1 MLRLGHVIALCA
13 LALLMLGVVMV
24 NSASMRVHM
33 VTPGAPAA
41 VAPAVITPESIMFSR
56 STVYMALALAA
67 MGVGAALPVRQLT
80 NRLSG
85 STVNTGS
92 PFAGLVP
99 LAIAAA
105 AMVGL
110 CALAYLP
117 VIGREINGS
126 HRWVGIPGTGKGAE
140 GLTMQPSELAKWG
153 MVILL
158 AWYATSRASIIHRFW
173 TGLIPALIIVGSVAG
188 FIVLEDLGTGA
199 LIAAVACVML
209 LAGGARLWQFLIFI
223 PFALAGFVA
232 AVVTSEYRMK
242 RITAFMDPY
251 ADPEKTG
258 YHMIQSLIAI
268 ANGNGFG
275 RGLGHGLQK
284 FDYLPE
290 DRTDFIFAIIC
301 EELGIAGAGIV
312 IALFLV
318 IVWTGLAI
326 VRREPNLLLRLFVLG
341 VISTIG
347 LQAVINLAVVTG
359 LAPTK
364 GIALPL
370 LSSGGTGWILTAFS
384 LGLVIAVERTQTHAT
399 GIDPST
405 DSHSAP
411 TPSIA

>member
-13 LALLMLGVVMV
+13 LALLTLGVVMV
-24 NSASMRVHM
+24 NSASMGVKI
-33 VTPGAPAA
+33 VTPGLP
-41 VAPAVITPESIMFSR
+41 APAVITPESIMFSR
-56 STVYMALALAA
+56 STVYMALALGA
-67 MGVGAALPVRQLT
+67 MGVAATLPVR
-80 NRLSG
+80 RLAGALEAKVAGASNG
-85 STVNTGS
+85 SVSRWG
-92 PFAGLVP
+92 GLWP
-99 LAIAAA
+99 IGIAAL
-105 AMVGL
+105 AMVAL
-110 CALAYLP
+110 CAMVYLP
-117 VIGREINGS
+117 IVGREINGS

-153 MVILL
+153 MVVLL
-158 AWYATSRASIIHRFW
+158 AWYATSRAAVMHRFW
-173 TGLIPALIIVGSVAG
+173 TGLIPALVVVGGVAG

-199 LIAAVACVML
+199 LIAAVACLVL
-209 LAGGARLWQFLIFI
+209 LAGGARLWQFLMFVPLALGAFI
-223 PFALAGFVA
+223 V

-268 ANGNGFG
+268 ANGDGFG

-284 FDYLPE
+284 FAYLPE
-290 DRTDFIFAIIC
+290 DRTDFIFAVIC

-318 IVWTGLAI
+318 MVWTGLAI
-326 VRREPNLLLRLFVLG
+326 VKREPNHLLRLFVLG
-341 VISTIG
+341 VISTVG
-347 LQAVINLAVVTG
+347 LQAIINLAVVTA

-384 LGLVIAVERTQTHAT
+384 LGLVIAVDRTRQDAVLER
-399 GIDPST
+399 DPILTSE
-405 DSHSAP
+405 
-411 TPSIA
+411 PSIA